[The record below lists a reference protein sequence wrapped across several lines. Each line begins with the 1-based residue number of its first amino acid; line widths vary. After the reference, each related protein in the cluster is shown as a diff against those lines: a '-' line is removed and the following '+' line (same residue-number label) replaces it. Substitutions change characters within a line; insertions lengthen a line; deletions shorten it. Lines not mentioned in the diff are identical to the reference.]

1 MGWGRLRPNLHDRV
15 RVQVRRGAILQVRH
29 LQRGLAP
36 RDGGA
41 GPEGHGARAPCGH
54 DVEQPPREVF
64 LHTHEPHRPSLDP
77 AHVGGASDQAARGK
91 QRGRGHEPDIPAGP
105 AAVPDFP
112 HPEVRQIQLYAD
124 SSGGDDRQQCAG
136 HRCALPVHTDDRDAR
151 GRGDPAV
158 RESRG
163 HCSRGRGAG
172 QGLRE
177 RADGDEVG
185 RWAHGHHAAQPAREE
200 GTSSA
205 PRERVHRDI
214 PGPVQGR
221 DLRPADRDDHHGV
234 QSRGEQKQEPAE
246 FAERGCR

>member
-1 MGWGRLRPNLHDRV
+1 MDRSPQSVRGGQPRLQHSLDQADLRREVQLCLRRAVQLRVRRGSGAGAGRVLPQLVRRPRHLHRDHHERHPDIWWRGGMGWGRLRPNLHDRV

-105 AAVPDFP
+105 AAVPAFP
-112 HPEVRQIQLYAD
+112 HLEVRQIQFHVD
-124 SSGGDDRQQCAG
+124 S
-136 HRCALPVHTDDRDAR
+136 P
-151 GRGDPAV
+151 GRY
-158 RESRG
+158 
-163 HCSRGRGAG
+163 HF
-172 QGLRE
+172 Q
-177 RADGDEVG
+177 
-185 RWAHGHHAAQPAREE
+185 
-200 GTSSA
+200 
-205 PRERVHRDI
+205 
-214 PGPVQGR
+214 
-221 DLRPADRDDHHGV
+221 
-234 QSRGEQKQEPAE
+234 
-246 FAERGCR
+246 